1 MQNVNSVVITGNL
14 TRDPDL
20 RHTQAGTAVANLRVA
35 VNTRQKTSGGEWAD
49 KPNYFNVTVWG
60 NQGVVCSEHLEKG
73 RGVAISGRLDWNEKG
88 EGEAR
93 REYVQIVADTVQFLP
108 KGQAQQDGAEP
119 VPPQPLGT
127 PDAVEVAEPAV
138 LGGGEE
144 EIPF

>member
-1 MQNVNSVVITGNL
+1 MSNVNTVVITGNL

-20 RHTQAGTAVANLRVA
+20 RHTQGGTAVANLRVA
-35 VNTRQKTSGGEWAD
+35 VNARRKTAGGEWVD
-49 KPNYFNVTVWG
+49 VPNYFNVTVWG

-119 VPPQPLGT
+119 VPSQSIDT
-127 PDAVEVAEPAV
+127 PDAVEGVEPVAV
-138 LGGGEE
+138 GEGD
-144 EIPF
+144 IPF